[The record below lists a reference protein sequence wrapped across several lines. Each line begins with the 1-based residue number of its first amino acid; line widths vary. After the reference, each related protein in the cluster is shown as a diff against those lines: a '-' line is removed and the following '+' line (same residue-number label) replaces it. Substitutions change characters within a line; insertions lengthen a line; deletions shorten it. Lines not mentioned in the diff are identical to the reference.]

1 MKKYQFLYSATLN
14 ETIPKFMLLFLM
26 TIPPIL
32 KKKKNHISPRI
43 VSYKKRPR
51 QIQVMA
57 WGQVQKCSGV
67 KPVNGIP
74 NSPLLIMGSLIAPS

>member
-32 KKKKNHISPRI
+32 KKKRKITSRLELFRIKKDLDKSRLWLGDRYKN
-43 VSYKKRPR
+43 VA
-51 QIQVMA
+51 V
-57 WGQVQKCSGV
+57 
-67 KPVNGIP
+67 
-74 NSPLLIMGSLIAPS
+74 